1 MPTHTVVL
9 DVELPDERS
18 VDLFLLQLHT
28 PAPIEAGGL
37 GPYPPPAAVARGECL
52 QRFAEWLNQE
62 YRPAHPNRPFFVILP
77 ELSVPRQHLHI
88 LEEIAAAADRPAF
101 VIAGIEFLRFEQY
114 RDLLESMN
122 AMPDRAGWLA
132 NGHAGNLV
140 NAAFVAVR
148 DDHGQV
154 QHFLQTKRNASDPE
168 AHVLFRCAETL
179 LFRSANQTN
188 GPRINFCV
196 QICADFVSDEHVR
209 EFRQG
214 CEQELNGRPLD
225 FTIVLQ
231 RNEDQTVPHFKR
243 SISAYFG
250 AADGMVSTDGG
261 CLIFVNNASE
271 TFGRSDAWG
280 KSMLLFPY
288 RHRWRISPSP
298 TYWLSDD
305 GGHNHQAVVL
315 REPGPMIYWLSYK
328 PQYLVDRTPGSGQP
342 GPFVGNRA
350 VALSI
355 NEQVFPLAV
364 AFKPIHPVSH
374 WLVSEWTTSEPA
386 FVRGLRE
393 AHRPAAVSTALQ
405 EAYIQSLDAWRETF
419 EDDDTRARHLVT
431 LYFKGFPGRVLG
443 KDTKEPQRW
452 EANTAAGARYFLELY
467 CVLQSGIPAALNLRP
482 LSTDSGHASVS
493 ESTAVAL
500 LWGESERPSASLIAS
515 GIEALQSSGGQ
526 AYEKLI
532 LILVAPLDAPS
543 PERLA
548 VLVAENQQEI
558 TRPLGGQGGA
568 ENEVQI
574 TEAGSDA
581 HCSALTASWVWNLVF
596 AAPTPEELSA
606 RIVDLVG
613 LEGP

>member
-37 GPYPPPAAVARGECL
+37 GPYPPAAAIVRGECL

-62 YRPAHPNRPFFVILP
+62 YQPAHPNRPFIVILP
-77 ELSVPRQHLHI
+77 ELSVPQQHLHI
-88 LEEIAAAADRPAF
+88 LDEIAATADRPAF
-101 VIAGIEFLRFEQY
+101 VIAGIEFLRFEEY
-114 RDLLESMN
+114 RDLLDSMN
-122 AMPDRAGWLA
+122 AMPDRAAWLA
-132 NGHAGNLV
+132 NGHAADLV

-154 QHFLQTKRNASDPE
+154 QRFLQTKNNVSDPE
-168 AHVLFRCAETL
+168 AHVLFRCAESL
-179 LFRSANQTN
+179 LFRSRNQAN
-188 GPRINFCV
+188 GPRLNFCV

-209 EFRQG
+209 EFRRG
-214 CEQELNGRPLD
+214 CEQQLNGRPLD

-231 RNEDQTVPHFKR
+231 RNEDQTVPHLKR
-243 SISAYFG
+243 SISAYFE
-250 AADGMVSTDGG
+250 AADGMASTDGG
-261 CLIFVNNASE
+261 CLIFVNNANE
-271 TFGRSDAWG
+271 TCGKSDTWG

-288 RHRWRISPSP
+288 THRWRISPSP

-305 GGHNHQAVVL
+305 GGHNHQAVVV

-355 NEQVFPLAV
+355 DGQAFPLDV
-364 AFKPIHPVSH
+364 AFEPIPPVSH
-374 WLVSEWTTSEPA
+374 WLVAEWKTSEPG
-386 FVRGLRE
+386 FIRELRG
-393 AHRPAAVSTALQ
+393 ADCPAPMSTALQ
-405 EAYIQSLDAWRETF
+405 EAYDQSLDAWRETL

-431 LYFKGFPGRVLG
+431 LYFTAFPGRVLG
-443 KDTKEPQRW
+443 EDTKEPQRW
-452 EANTAAGARYFLELY
+452 GTDTASAARRFLELY

-482 LSTDSGHASVS
+482 LSTDSGHASVG

-500 LWGESERPSASLIAS
+500 LWGQGEKPSASLIAS
-515 GIEALQSSGGQ
+515 GIEALQSSEGQ

-532 LILVAPLDAPS
+532 FVLVAPRDTPA

-548 VLVAENQQEI
+548 ALVAENQRTI

-568 ENEVQI
+568 ENDVKI
-574 TEAGSDA
+574 TRAGGDVR
-581 HCSALTASWVWNLVF
+581 CSALIDSRVWELVF
-596 AAPTPEELSA
+596 SAPTPEELSA
-606 RIVDLVG
+606 GIVDLVG
-613 LEGP
+613 LEEP